1 MAVSKQQQLPS
12 FVPSWA
18 TGMIQEAS
26 QRYNIPAPVL
36 ASLIQQESGFQTHVT
51 SPAGA
56 QGIAQFMPETAKG
69 YGINPFNPAQAIAG
83 AAHYLRNSMDAFGGS
98 IPLALAAYNSGQG
111 NVHKYGGIPPFP
123 ETQNYVRNIIAMSGI
138 SGATPK
144 GQGPQQ
150 QSPQRQ
156 QMPQQQGGAG
166 PIPSTQINNPH
177 GAAPQPL
184 MGRAGSSGQMQ
195 GQMGQAPSPYGQGMS
210 NMMSQMPQQQ
220 PRMMGNAV
228 PMIGSGGQ
236 SQQSRGGKPQQQQAA
251 PVSAAD
257 IIAQGN
263 ASSPTPAAQAPNSVP
278 MPASNIL
285 QYLLGQAGGGS

>member
-1 MAVSKQQQLPS
+1 MKPKQQQLPS

-26 QRYNIPAPVL
+26 QRYNVPAPVL

-111 NVHKYGGIPPFP
+111 NVQKYGGIPPFP
-123 ETQNYVRNIIAMSGI
+123 ETQNYVRNIMAMSGA
-138 SGATPK
+138 SGATPQ
-144 GQGPQQ
+144 GQSKQAPQQ
-150 QSPQRQ
+150 Q
-156 QMPQQQGGAG
+156 QMPQQQGGIG
-166 PIPSTQINNPH
+166 PIPPTQINNPH

-184 MGRAGSSGQMQ
+184 MGGSSSPGQIQ
-195 GQMGQAPSPYGQGMS
+195 GQGGPTPSAYGQGMQ

-220 PRMMGNAV
+220 PRMLSNAI

-236 SQQSRGGKPQQQQAA
+236 TQQSRGGKQQQQTA
-251 PVSAAD
+251 PIRTAD
-257 IIAQGN
+257 IISQGN
-263 ASSPTPAAQAPNSVP
+263 ASASTSGTQAPNSVP
-278 MPASNIL
+278 TPASNIL
-285 QYLLGQAGGGS
+285 QYLLGQVGGSA